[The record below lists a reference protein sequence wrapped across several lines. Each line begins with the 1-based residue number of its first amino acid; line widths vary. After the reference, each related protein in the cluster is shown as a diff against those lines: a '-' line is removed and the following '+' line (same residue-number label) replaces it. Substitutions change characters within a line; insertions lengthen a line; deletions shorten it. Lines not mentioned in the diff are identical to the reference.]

1 MCPEPGRAADM
12 LCSLILVHSL
22 VQKQNINHLIALIFY
37 NSQVDLDI
45 MEICDFFL
53 QLIAITQLDL
63 E

>member
-1 MCPEPGRAADM
+1 M

-45 MEICDFFL
+45 MEICDFFSPVDCNNT
-53 QLIAITQLDL
+53 I
-63 E
+63 